1 MFQLRRA
8 LFTSLAIAVL
18 SLCAAQTSSADTVV
32 FDNGAP
38 NGINGRNIGG
48 PFYTAE
54 DFTLTSAQS
63 LTSVRFWGLRAT
75 TLPGAFTGQIYWEFR
90 ANAAGAP
97 GAVLTSGLSP
107 GTETFRAPSVFAGLS
122 SYQYDFSVGSVN
134 LSAGT
139 YWLVLHN
146 GAFGTTTT
154 GDLFWETTAP
164 NATSSAYQRTGTASS
179 FIITTPPANH
189 LAFQINAAD
198 GAPIPEPTTLVML
211 GLGLTGVAGAVRRH
225 RKTNKG

>member
-38 NGINGRNIGG
+38 NGIDGRNIGG

-63 LTSVRFWGLRAT
+63 LTSVRFWGLRQT

-107 GTETFRAPSVFAGLS
+107 ATEAFRAPSVVPGNS

-146 GAFGTTTT
+146 GPFGTTTT
-154 GDLFWETTAP
+154 GNLFWETTAP
-164 NATSSAYQRTGTASS
+164 NATSSAYQRNGTITP

-211 GLGLTGVAGAVRRH
+211 GMGLAGVAGAVRRH
-225 RKTNKG
+225 RKAHKG